1 MRTLLFLVPL
11 VMLLAAC
18 GGSNGHDHRDHQGHR
33 DHGDAPST
41 PATSV
46 TEEGVTPYPLDKCL
60 VMDVPLDSMGGAHT
74 LVHEGQEWKFCCGGC
89 VATFK
94 ADPEHWKARLQAAV
108 AEAE

>member
-18 GGSNGHDHRDHQGHR
+18 GGSNGHDHQDHHGH
-33 DHGDAPST
+33 DHGG
-41 PATSV
+41 ATSV
-46 TEEGVTPYPLDKCL
+46 AEEGVEEGVTPYPLDKCL
-60 VMDVPLDSMGGAHT
+60 VMDAPLDSMGGAHT

-108 AEAE
+108 AEAEAE